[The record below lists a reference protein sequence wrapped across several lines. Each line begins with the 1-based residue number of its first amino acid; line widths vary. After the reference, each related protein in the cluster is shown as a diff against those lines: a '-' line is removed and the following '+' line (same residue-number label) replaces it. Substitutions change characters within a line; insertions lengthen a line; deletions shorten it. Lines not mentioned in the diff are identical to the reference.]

1 MPKKYFTIEDAQ
13 KLLPK
18 IKKSLLRL
26 QNLKK
31 TIDAILSVRID
42 SREIGYEEFI
52 ETSYGNKVSVELKNK
67 EFLSNTKLNK
77 EYHKISY
84 EFYKE
89 LENLEKT
96 GCVLKDLEQGLVDFY
111 CKFEKRDIFLCW
123 KLGEDKVKA
132 WHEIDSGFAS
142 RNPIIDLEQ

>member
-1 MPKKYFTIEDAQ
+1 MTKKYFTIESVQ
-13 KLLPK
+13 KQLPK
-18 IKKSLLRL
+18 IKKSLSKL

-31 TIDAILSVRID
+31 AIDAILSVKLD
-42 SREIGYEEFI
+42 PNEIGYEEFI
-52 ETSYGNKVSVELKNK
+52 ET
-67 EFLSNTKLNK
+67 NTKLNK

-89 LENLEKT
+89 VEKLEKI

-123 KLGEDKVKA
+123 KLGEDIVKA
-132 WHEIDSGFAS
+132 WHEIDSGFAG
-142 RNPIIDLEQ
+142 RKPIIDLEQ

>member
-1 MPKKYFTIEDAQ
+1 MTKKYFTIESVQ
-13 KLLPK
+13 KKLPK

-26 QNLKK
+26 QNLREA
-31 TIDAILSVRID
+31 IDSILSVRLD
-42 SREIGYEEFI
+42 PNEIGYEEFI
-52 ETSYGNKVSVELKNK
+52 ET
-67 EFLSNTKLNK
+67 NTKLNQ

-89 LENLEKT
+89 VEKLEKT

-123 KLGEDKVKA
+123 KLGEDRVKT
-132 WHEIDSGFAS
+132 WHEIDSGFTG
-142 RNPIIDLEQ
+142 RKPIIDLEQ

>member
-1 MPKKYFTIEDAQ
+1 MPKKYLTIEGAQ
-13 KLLPK
+13 KQIPK
-18 IKKSLLRL
+18 IRKSLLKL
-26 QNLKK
+26 HNLKK
-31 TIDAILSVRID
+31 AIDAILSVRLD
-42 SREIGYEEFI
+42 PNEIGYEEFI
-52 ETSYGNKVSVELKNK
+52 ET
-67 EFLSNTKLNK
+67 NTKLNK

-89 LENLEKT
+89 VEKLEKT

-132 WHEIDSGFAS
+132 WHEIDSGFAG
-142 RNPIIDLEQ
+142 RKPIIDLEQ